1 MSISIRGGIV
11 DETWSFRYDGEEL
24 TLHVQT
30 PGSPHSLRT
39 VNRSGFANRHPWEIF
54 FRVLNELV
62 WFYRIEVRDIAGGHS
77 DYSANADF
85 QTNDDSYAIRL
96 ADFKQKVFNEDQHLA
111 LGLYREGISSGS
123 TYYAFLCYAR
133 ILEIPFKN
141 GKCKGD
147 WIEREIPNLKGSLA
161 TSMRDR
167 RIHMLCGKP
176 LAKWLQDD
184 GRHGLSHANI
194 QSGQVVR
201 DPNSYQDWEDIKW
214 GNTVMQ
220 ELAEK
225 AITDELGVET
235 RGN

>member
-1 MSISIRGGIV
+1 MSISVQGGIV
-11 DETWSFRYDGEEL
+11 DETWTFRYDGEEV
-24 TLHVQT
+24 TLHVQK
-30 PGSPHSLRT
+30 PHSRHSLRT

-62 WFYRIEVRDIAGGHS
+62 WFYRIEVRDIAGGHG
-77 DYSANADF
+77 DYAANADF
-85 QTNDDSYAIRL
+85 RPNDDAYAIEL
-96 ADFKQKVFNEDQHLA
+96 ANFKQKIFKDDQHLA
-111 LGLYREGISSGS
+111 LGLYREGASSGS

-133 ILEIPFKN
+133 ILEIPFNN
-141 GKCKGD
+141 GKQKGA
-147 WIEREIPNLKGSLA
+147 WIEREILNLQGALA

-167 RIHMLCGKP
+167 RMHMLGGKS
-176 LAKWLQDD
+176 LAKWLQED

-225 AITDELGVET
+225 AITDELGVEK
-235 RGN
+235 RSR